1 VIAVEAFKQARRGRT
16 ALSLLILAGIPV
28 LMGGALLLAGGPE
41 GGGDGFVSRVTSNGL
56 FLPIAAVAATSRLFL
71 VVVAALFVGEG
82 VASESAWGTE
92 RYVLVRPV
100 SRRRYLV
107 AKVVV
112 GHALVTVAVGV
123 VAAAGLVVGA
133 VLFGIEPIAM
143 FGIDLSVGQ
152 TLARLAVTV
161 AYVSFDLLVVGAIGL
176 LVAVITESSAAAL
189 VGAVG
194 VGITSQ
200 ILDAITALGAVR
212 RFLPTH
218 YWGAWIDLFRIGT
231 PLEEMRNGVVLGFGY
246 SVAVLLIAFWIYET
260 KDINS

>member
-1 VIAVEAFKQARRGRT
+1 MIAVEAFKQARRGRT

-28 LMGGALLLAGGPE
+28 LMGLALVLAGAE
-41 GGGDGFVSRVTSNGL
+41 GNGDGFVSRVTSNGL

-71 VVVAALFVGEG
+71 VVVAALFLGEG

-92 RYVLVRPV
+92 RYLLVRPV

-107 AKVVV
+107 AKVII
-112 GHALVTVAVGV
+112 GHALVTIAVSVVAV
-123 VAAAGLVVGA
+123 AGLVVGA
-133 VLFGIEPIAM
+133 VLFGIQPIAM

-152 TLARLAVTV
+152 TLARLALTI
-161 AYVSFDLLVVGAIGL
+161 AYVSLNLLVIGAIGL
-176 LVAVITESSAAAL
+176 LVAVFTESSAAAL

-200 ILDAITALGAVR
+200 ILDAISALGDVR

-231 PLEEMRNGVVLGFGY
+231 PLEEMRNGVVLGLGY
-246 SVAVLLIAFWIYET
+246 SVAILLIAFWAYEA